1 MKHKGFIDL
10 HTHGLKTCDTKT
22 TDPRDILKIAE
33 LQAKA
38 GVAAILPTIYA
49 APIDRMRENMEAV
62 RRAMDIQQRKAC
74 SRDSASGKSMA
85 RHHGTSVILG
95 LHLEGP
101 FLNPVRCGALDKY
114 SFVHPTVDF
123 LEKLIDGYEEIVKI
137 ITLAPEMP
145 GALAIIKR
153 CCDRGIKVNMGHS
166 DATYKEAERGKRAG
180 ATGITH
186 LFNAMRPFHHRDPGL
201 TGFGLMDEDIYVEVI
216 ADGVHLHTDVLKFL
230 FRIKRHDRIILVSDS
245 VKGTAKE
252 GSPLSKRRGL
262 LAGSGMT
269 LSDSAGVLEKIGM
282 RNDAIINA
290 GVRNPEHY
298 LKLPS
303 PVRMQ

>member
-10 HTHGLKTCDTKT
+10 HTHGLKSYDTKT
-22 TDPRDILKIAE
+22 ADPRDILKIAE
-33 LQAKA
+33 LHGKA

-62 RRAMDIQQRKAC
+62 RKAMEIQQGKVC
-74 SRDSASGKSMA
+74 SRGSASRRPVA
-85 RHHGTSVILG
+85 CHHGVSVILG

-101 FLNPVRCGALDKY
+101 FLNPVRCGALDKD
-114 SFVHPTVDF
+114 FFIQPTMDS

-145 GALAIIKR
+145 GALAIIKK
-153 CCDRGIKVNMGHS
+153 CCDRGIKIHMGHS

-186 LFNAMRPFHHRDPGL
+186 LFNAMRPFHHREPGL
-201 TGFGLMDEDIYVEVI
+201 TGFGLMDEGIFVEVI
-216 ADGVHLHTDVLKFL
+216 ADGVHLHKDVLKLL

-245 VKGTAKE
+245 VKGTFKG
-252 GSPLSKRRGL
+252 GSPLSKGKSVL
-262 LAGSGMT
+262 TGSGMT
-269 LSDSAGVLEKIGM
+269 LSDSAGVLEKIGVHGE
-282 RNDAIINA
+282 AIMKA
-290 GVRNPEHY
+290 GVLNPKSY
-298 LKLPS
+298 LNAS
-303 PVRMQ
+303 SHMRTQ

>member
-10 HTHGLKTCDTKT
+10 HTHGLKRYGTKT
-22 TDPRDILKIAE
+22 SDPRDILKIAE

-49 APIDRMRENMEAV
+49 APIDMMRENMEAV
-62 RRAMDIQQRKAC
+62 RKAMEIQQGKA
-74 SRDSASGKSMA
+74 RGRGSASGIPMA
-85 RHHGTSVILG
+85 CRPGVSVILG

-101 FLNPVRCGALDKY
+101 FLNPVRCGALDKD
-114 SFVHPTVDF
+114 SFIQPTMGF

-145 GALAIIKR
+145 GALAIIKK
-153 CCDRGIKVNMGHS
+153 CCDKGIKIHMGHS

-186 LFNAMRPFHHRDPGL
+186 LFNAMRPFHHREPGL
-201 TGFGLMDEDIYVEVI
+201 AGFGLMDGGIFVEVI

-245 VKGTAKE
+245 VKGTFKGE
-252 GSPLSKRRGL
+252 SPLSKRRSV

-269 LSDSAGVLEKIGM
+269 LSDSAGVLEKIGVHGE
-282 RNDAIINA
+282 AIMKV
-290 GVRNPEHY
+290 GVLNPESY
-298 LKLPS
+298 LNAPS
-303 PVRMQ
+303 PMRRQ

>member
-10 HTHGLKTCDTKT
+10 HTHGLKNYDTKT
-22 TDPRDILKIAE
+22 ADPRDILKIAE

-49 APIDRMRENMEAV
+49 APIGLMRENMEAV
-62 RRAMDIQQRKAC
+62 RKAMEIQQGKVCNRGF
-74 SRDSASGKSMA
+74 SSGKPMA
-85 RHHGTSVILG
+85 CHHRVSVILG

-101 FLNPVRCGALDKY
+101 FLNPVRCGALDKD
-114 SFVHPTVDF
+114 SFIQPTMGS

-145 GALAIIKR
+145 GALAVTKKCR
-153 CCDRGIKVNMGHS
+153 DKGIKVHMGHS

-186 LFNAMRPFHHRDPGL
+186 LFNAMRPFHHREPGL
-201 TGFGLMDEDIYVEVI
+201 TGFGLMDEGIFVEVI
-216 ADGVHLHTDVLKFL
+216 ADGVHLHTDLLKLL

-245 VKGTAKE
+245 VKGTFKG
-252 GSPLSKRRGL
+252 GSPLSKGRSV
-262 LAGSGMT
+262 LAGSCMT
-269 LSDSAGVLEKIGM
+269 LSDSAGVLEKIGIPG
-282 RNDAIINA
+282 DAIRKA
-290 GVRNPEHY
+290 GVLNPERY
-298 LKLPS
+298 LGTTPLLP
-303 PVRMQ
+303 VQ